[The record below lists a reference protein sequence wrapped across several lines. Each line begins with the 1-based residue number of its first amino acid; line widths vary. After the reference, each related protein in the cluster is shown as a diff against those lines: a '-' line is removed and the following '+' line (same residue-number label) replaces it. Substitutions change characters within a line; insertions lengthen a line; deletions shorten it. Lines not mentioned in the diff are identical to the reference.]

1 MEENKNKIGEM
12 TYDGLISD
20 VTPSVIIGAGIIT
33 GSEADVELKR
43 GALLSKGEDGK
54 LSLMKDGGNADCIL
68 CDDITVKA
76 GAEVTVPV
84 YISGCFD
91 LNKITVADGY
101 TMKNADKD
109 TLRTK
114 GIVFKTAIKY

>member
-12 TYDGLISD
+12 TYDGLITD
-20 VTPSVIIGAGIIT
+20 ITPSVAVGAGTIA
-33 GSEADVELKR
+33 GGNNDMDLKR
-43 GALLSKGEDGK
+43 GSLLSKGEDGK
-54 LSLMKDGGNADCIL
+54 LQLMKEGGNADCVL
-68 CDDITVKA
+68 CDDITVKT

-91 LNKITVADGY
+91 PNKITVADGY
-101 TMKNADKD
+101 TIKEADKD

-114 GIVFKTAIKY
+114 GIVFKSAIKY

>member
-20 VTPSVIIGAGIIT
+20 VTPSVIIGAGIIN

-91 LNKITVADGY
+91 SNKIIVADGY

-114 GIVFKTAIKY
+114 GIVFKASVKY